1 MPIYE
6 FRCDGCG
13 HQFELLTMRSDDL
26 VEPKCPECQSPQ
38 ISRLMS
44 AGSAVV
50 SGSSSSAGPTVQ
62 SNDCGSKGSCASITL
77 PGHTR

>member
-13 HQFELLTMRSDDL
+13 HQFELLAMRSDDL
-26 VEPKCPECQSPQ
+26 IEPKCPECQSPN
-38 ISRLMS
+38 ISKLMS

-50 SGSSSSAGPTVQ
+50 SGGGSASGPSVQ